1 MRLDSHLSN
10 YLNEIVTSEAEYHE
24 DVFRAIADPNR
35 RRILDLLAAGEAPAQ
50 ELAARFDMSFA
61 AVSQH
66 LKVLLDAGLVARRAA
81 GRSRIYRLTP
91 ERLRTVEE
99 WAASYR
105 KFWEAALDRLGEYL
119 DSEK

>member
-1 MRLDSHLSN
+1 M
-10 YLNEIVTSEAEYHE
+10 TEAGEQHE

-66 LKVLLDAGLVARRAA
+66 LKVLLDAGLVARRAE

-99 WAASYR
+99 WAGTYR
-105 KFWEAALDRLGEYL
+105 RFWTTALDRLGDYL

>member
-1 MRLDSHLSN
+1 MSV
-10 YLNEIVTSEAEYHE
+10 VTSGTEYHE

-35 RRILDLLAAGEAPAQ
+35 RRILDLLAGGEAPAQ

-66 LKVLLDAGLVARRAA
+66 LKVLLDAGLVARRAE

-105 KFWEAALDRLGEYL
+105 KFWEAALERLGEYL